1 MSKTT
6 SSGSPAVAAN
16 NSKPATR
23 IWWSNAIFFVVV
35 HLAAAIGIYFYPPS
49 GVPRETL
56 VLALVSWQL
65 AELGITIGYHRL
77 YSHRAFRASLGVRI
91 VLSALGSA
99 GFQGSI
105 KWWCLR
111 HRLHHRFTDDPVH
124 DPYAATRGLLHSH
137 VGWIFFKPTYE
148 KMELVDRQ
156 DLDNDPV
163 VRFQHKNYIPLALFF
178 GLVLP
183 SLVGILWGD
192 PVGAC
197 VWGGLVARV
206 AVWHCTFLVNSLAHW
221 DGLQPY
227 SDENTS
233 RGNLLLAILTSG
245 EGSHNFHHA
254 FPHDYRSGP
263 SLTSWDPSKWIIL
276 LLHRLGL
283 ITGLRRAREADMKE
297 ALVYMSHKAA
307 HGVPPKE
314 DEDQALSEWTID
326 DAIDHLQSNP
336 SRCLVSISGYVVD
349 ITGYL
354 GEHPGGSMLL
364 RRYSL
369 QLEVGAE
376 RYKWPDATWAFEGG
390 LNNHS
395 RAATRRM
402 KEFRL
407 ARLSN
412 Q

>member
-65 AELGITIGYHRL
+65 AELG
-77 YSHRAFRASLGVRI
+77 
-91 VLSALGSA
+91 
-99 GFQGSI
+99 
-105 KWWCLR
+105 CLR

-245 EGSHNFHHA
+245 EGSHNFHVHRSHA